1 MAEEGSVEE
10 RGGADGKRPGRR
22 AAVRF
27 AQRLADTPELGIIGA
42 VGVAFAIFASIN
54 PLFASGSELQNLGV
68 DLAEFGIL
76 AIGESFAIIT
86 GGIDLGIGS
95 LTALMV
101 VMSAWLN
108 DTAGL
113 PVLLAFLVAI
123 LMGAA
128 VGLWHGLW
136 ITRLGIAPFIITL
149 VTFIGA
155 AGADEA
161 IAQTPIQISS
171 PTFLAVAG
179 STVAGVPVPVVI
191 FAVIAL
197 LAWFFLE
204 RTYLGRQIY
213 AVGGNRE
220 AARLAGIP
228 TNRRIILAYV
238 VSGSCAA
245 VVGIIFASQLT
256 SGTAD
261 STTGYELIAIASA
274 VIGGVSLIGGQGRI
288 VGVVAGA
295 ALLVVLEQGLV
306 AVNVNAYY
314 QSMVVA
320 FVLLVAVVAD
330 RLRVRRLER
339 TGARVRTPRPP
350 DEAAESAD
358 PPGVVSAT
366 P

>member
-1 MAEEGSVEE
+1 MTQEPAAALEPGPGS
-10 RGGADGKRPGRR
+10 PPR
-22 AAVRF
+22 AGVIVRF
-27 AQRLADTPELGIIGA
+27 GRLLADTPELGIIAA
-42 VGVAFAIFASIN
+42 VAVAFAIFTSIN

-76 AIGESFAIIT
+76 AIGESFVIMT

-101 VMSAWLN
+101 VLSAWLN
-108 DTAGL
+108 HTERL
-113 PVLLAFLVAI
+113 PVGLAFAASIVI
-123 LMGAA
+123 GAL

-161 IAQTPIQISS
+161 IAQTPVPISS
-171 PTFLAVAG
+171 PTFLGLAD
-179 STVAGVPVPVVI
+179 STVLGVPVATII
-191 FAVIAL
+191 FVAIAL
-197 LAWFFLE
+197 VAWFFLE
-204 RTYLGRQIY
+204 RTYVGRQVY
-213 AVGGNRE
+213 AVGGNKE

-228 TNRRIILAYV
+228 TDRRIILAYV
-238 VSGSCAA
+238 VSGCCAA

-320 FVLLVAVVAD
+320 LVLLIAVVAD

-339 TGARVRTPRPP
+339 IGARVSTARVLDPDPGETP
-350 DEAAESAD
+350 AAA
-358 PPGVVSAT
+358 PGAGS
-366 P
+366 

>member
-1 MAEEGSVEE
+1 MTEDSLDVAGSG
-10 RGGADGKRPGRR
+10 RADRSLGGAF
-22 AAVRF
+22 VRF
-27 AQRLADTPELGIIGA
+27 TQRLADTPELGIIAA
-42 VGVAFAIFASIN
+42 VGVAFLIFTLKN
-54 PLFASGSELQNLGV
+54 PLFASKSELQNLGI
-68 DLAEFGIL
+68 DLSEFGIL

-86 GGIDLGIGS
+86 GGIDLGVGS

-101 VMSAWLN
+101 VLSGWL
-108 DTAGL
+108 TTTRGL
-113 PVLLAFLVAI
+113 PVGLAFAVTIAI
-123 LMGAA
+123 GAA

-161 IAQTPIQISS
+161 IAQTPIPISS
-171 PTFLAVAG
+171 PTFLDVAA
-179 STVAGVPVPVVI
+179 STVFGVPISVII

-204 RTYLGRQIY
+204 RTYLGRQVY
-213 AVGGNRE
+213 AVGGSRE

-228 TNRRIILAYV
+228 TNRRIVLAYV

-261 STTGYELIAIASA
+261 STTGYELTAIASA

-288 VGVVAGA
+288 IGVVAGA

-306 AVNVNAYY
+306 AINVDAYY

-320 FVLLVAVVAD
+320 LVLLIAVVAD

-339 TGARVRTPRPP
+339 IGARVSKAPALDADAGEPP
-350 DEAAESAD
+350 ADARGAE
-358 PPGVVSAT
+358 T
-366 P
+366 

>member
-1 MAEEGSVEE
+1 MAVEGSVEE
-10 RGGADGKRPGRR
+10 LGGADGKRPGRR

-108 DTAGL
+108 HTAHL
-113 PVLLAFLVAI
+113 PILLAFLVAV

-161 IAQTPIQISS
+161 IAQTPIQFSS

-228 TNRRIILAYV
+228 TDRRIILAYV

-350 DEAAESAD
+350 GEADESAN

>member
-10 RGGADGKRPGRR
+10 LGGADGKRPGRR

-108 DTAGL
+108 HTAGL
-113 PVLLAFLVAI
+113 PVLLAFLAAI

-161 IAQTPIQISS
+161 IAQTPIQFSS
-171 PTFLAVAG
+171 PTFLALAG
-179 STVAGVPVPVVI
+179 STVAGVPIPVVI

-204 RTYLGRQIY
+204 RTYLGRQVY

-350 DEAAESAD
+350 DEAGESAN

>member
-10 RGGADGKRPGRR
+10 LGAADGKRPGRR
-22 AAVRF
+22 AAIRF
-27 AQRLADTPELGIIGA
+27 AQRLSDTPELGIIAA

-108 DTAGL
+108 HTAGL
-113 PVLLAFLVAI
+113 PVLLAFLAAI

-161 IAQTPIQISS
+161 IAQTPIQFSS
-171 PTFLAVAG
+171 PTFLALAG
-179 STVAGVPVPVVI
+179 STVAGVPIPVVI

-204 RTYLGRQIY
+204 RTYLGRQVY

-274 VIGGVSLIGGQGRI
+274 VIGGVSLAGGQGRI

-339 TGARVRTPRPP
+339 TGARVTTPRPP
-350 DEAAESAD
+350 DEAAETAD
-358 PPGVVSAT
+358 PPGVVSGT

>member
-1 MAEEGSVEE
+1 MAEGTSTALDRYRGSPL
-10 RGGADGKRPGRR
+10 GKFTR
-22 AAVRF
+22 
-27 AQRLADTPELGIIGA
+27 RLADTPELGIIVA
-42 VGVAFAIFASIN
+42 VAVAFAFFTWKN
-54 PLFASGSELQNLGV
+54 PLFSSKSELQNLGI

-86 GGIDLGIGS
+86 GGIDLGVGS

-101 VMSAWLN
+101 VVSWYLSH
-108 DTAGL
+108 TAGL
-113 PVLLAFLVAI
+113 PVLLAFAVTI
-123 LMGAA
+123 LAGAG

-161 IAQTPIQISS
+161 IAQTPIPISS
-171 PTFLAVAG
+171 SVFLDVA
-179 STVAGVPVPVVI
+179 SKTVSGVPIAVII
-191 FAVIAL
+191 FAVIAV

-204 RTYLGRQIY
+204 RTYLGREVY

-228 TNRRIILAYV
+228 TNRRIVLAYV

-288 VGVVAGA
+288 IGVVAGA

-306 AVNVNAYY
+306 AINVNAYY

-320 FVLLVAVVAD
+320 LVLLVAVVAD

-339 TGARVRTPRPP
+339 IGTRIGARGRPEP
-350 DEAAESAD
+350 APVNQSTEPEDK
-358 PPGVVSAT
+358 G
-366 P
+366 

>member
-1 MAEEGSVEE
+1 MAEGTSTALDRY
-10 RGGADGKRPGRR
+10 RGTPLGKFTR
-22 AAVRF
+22 
-27 AQRLADTPELGIIGA
+27 RLADTPELGIIVA
-42 VGVAFAIFASIN
+42 VGVAFAFFTWKN
-54 PLFASGSELQNLGV
+54 PLFASKSELQNLGV

-86 GGIDLGIGS
+86 GGIDLGVGS

-101 VMSAWLN
+101 VVSGYLSH
-108 DTAGL
+108 TAGL
-113 PVLLAFLVAI
+113 PVLLAFAVTI
-123 LMGAA
+123 LAGAG

-161 IAQTPIQISS
+161 IAQTPIPISS
-171 PTFLAVAG
+171 SVFLDVA
-179 STVAGVPVPVVI
+179 SKTVSGVPIAVII
-191 FAVIAL
+191 FAVIAV

-204 RTYLGRQIY
+204 RTYLGREVY

-228 TNRRIILAYV
+228 TNRRIVLAYV

-245 VVGIIFASQLT
+245 VVGLIEASRLT

-288 VGVVAGA
+288 IGVVAGA

-306 AVNVNAYY
+306 AINVDAYY

-320 FVLLVAVVAD
+320 LVLLVAVVAD

-339 TGARVRTPRPP
+339 IGTRIGARGRPEP
-350 DEAAESAD
+350 APANRSTEPEDK
-358 PPGVVSAT
+358 G
-366 P
+366 

>member
-1 MAEEGSVEE
+1 MAEEGLLEE
-10 RGGADGKRPGRR
+10 LGGAEGKRPGKR

-27 AQRLADTPELGIIGA
+27 AQRLADTPELGIIAA

-108 DTAGL
+108 HTAHL
-113 PVLLAFLVAI
+113 PILLAFLVAV

-161 IAQTPIQISS
+161 IAQTPIQFSS

-228 TNRRIILAYV
+228 TDRRIILAYV

-288 VGVVAGA
+288 
-295 ALLVVLEQGLV
+295 
-306 AVNVNAYY
+306 
-314 QSMVVA
+314 
-320 FVLLVAVVAD
+320 
-330 RLRVRRLER
+330 
-339 TGARVRTPRPP
+339 
-350 DEAAESAD
+350 
-358 PPGVVSAT
+358 
-366 P
+366 

>member
-1 MAEEGSVEE
+1 MTEEGSLEDR
-10 RGGADGKRPGRR
+10 RGVDGKRPARR

-27 AQRLADTPELGIIGA
+27 AQRLADTPELGIIAA

-108 DTAGL
+108 HTAGL

-161 IAQTPIQISS
+161 IAQTPVQISS

-179 STVAGVPVPVVI
+179 STVAGVPIPVVM
-191 FAVIAL
+191 FVVIAL

-204 RTYLGRQIY
+204 RTYLGRQVY

-228 TNRRIILAYV
+228 TNRRIILAYI

-339 TGARVRTPRPP
+339 TGARVGTPRPP
-350 DEAAESAD
+350 DEAADSAN
-358 PPGVVSAT
+358 PPGVVSGT